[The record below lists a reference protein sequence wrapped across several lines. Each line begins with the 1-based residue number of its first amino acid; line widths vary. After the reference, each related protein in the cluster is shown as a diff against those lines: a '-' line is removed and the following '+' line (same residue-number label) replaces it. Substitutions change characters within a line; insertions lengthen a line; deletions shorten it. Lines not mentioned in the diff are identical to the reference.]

1 MVQANEPSWSGESVQ
16 MKVCVFQG
24 YDDPDN
30 AEIVATFY
38 TDPRGNVH
46 VDNEAFY
53 DIVRGIR
60 DPATGRRIDGHAGIA
75 FLHAVRNYF
84 RGPGTWAGE
93 VVPLFPPDSADAE
106 ATSSG

>member
-16 MKVCVFQG
+16 MKVCIFQG

-93 VVPLFPPDSADAE
+93 VVPLFPAGGAGAE
-106 ATSSG
+106 STSSG